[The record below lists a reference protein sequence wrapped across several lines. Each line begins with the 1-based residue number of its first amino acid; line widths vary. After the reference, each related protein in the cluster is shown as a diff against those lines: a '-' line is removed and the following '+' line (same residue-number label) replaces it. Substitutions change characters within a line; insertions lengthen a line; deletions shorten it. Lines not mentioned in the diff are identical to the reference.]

1 MNILSFIQSLAN
13 ELKCQYSL
21 GEVLSS
27 QNRNQYFIPDG
38 IIYYGEK
45 PFVIVE
51 EKSPKNKKQNNKSFH
66 DLARIQ
72 DYLGIQWSI
81 LLIDD
86 AIYSRPLYG
95 DFKNYGNIIETA
107 QIISSDN
114 ADTVL
119 PFSKNEY
126 LEVIKQQISKNRDR
140 ISRKEPISL
149 FMEGLQANDIEIEK
163 DGIYFSNE
171 KETEFFMSLL
181 CAVENKDLW
190 RYTTKN
196 SLFLMLR
203 DHNQNM
209 LSLNCMNDISE
220 IDYADKYIDTETC
233 VLRKSIDEANKV
245 FILSCCDET
254 KSDDLMMW
262 RLYAQ
267 DAEGV
272 SLCYHLYP
280 NRIDN
285 DYFYLA
291 HVCYGQ
297 KDSHPELDLIK
308 NIMDWPIRG
317 LHFRF
322 RKWIVWKHFFKPFEF
337 NYENE
342 IRLIY
347 FEHKDS
353 LAKKTLWIEDSK
365 SGIASPMKLFCL
377 EYNYKPLFPLA
388 LTKVLIG
395 PKSKESPINLVQFG
409 KMYNEAKIFCP
420 GIHPEFKLSQID
432 IYR

>member
-163 DGIYFSNE
+163 DGIYFSYLL
-171 KETEFFMSLL
+171 ETE
-181 CAVENKDLW
+181 
-190 RYTTKN
+190 
-196 SLFLMLR
+196 
-203 DHNQNM
+203 
-209 LSLNCMNDISE
+209 
-220 IDYADKYIDTETC
+220 
-233 VLRKSIDEANKV
+233 
-245 FILSCCDET
+245 
-254 KSDDLMMW
+254 
-262 RLYAQ
+262 
-267 DAEGV
+267 
-272 SLCYHLYP
+272 
-280 NRIDN
+280 
-285 DYFYLA
+285 
-291 HVCYGQ
+291 
-297 KDSHPELDLIK
+297 
-308 NIMDWPIRG
+308 
-317 LHFRF
+317 
-322 RKWIVWKHFFKPFEF
+322 
-337 NYENE
+337 
-342 IRLIY
+342 
-347 FEHKDS
+347 
-353 LAKKTLWIEDSK
+353 
-365 SGIASPMKLFCL
+365 
-377 EYNYKPLFPLA
+377 
-388 LTKVLIG
+388 
-395 PKSKESPINLVQFG
+395 
-409 KMYNEAKIFCP
+409 
-420 GIHPEFKLSQID
+420 
-432 IYR
+432 